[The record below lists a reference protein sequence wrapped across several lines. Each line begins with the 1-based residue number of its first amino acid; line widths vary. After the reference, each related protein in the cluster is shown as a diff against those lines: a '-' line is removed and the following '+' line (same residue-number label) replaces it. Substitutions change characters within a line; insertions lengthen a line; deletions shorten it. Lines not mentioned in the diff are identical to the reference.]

1 MTTKNEFQKTVG
13 ENESSPITKI
23 IRSKKIVGRSF
34 RLIDFKVYDGKPF
47 QEDEDNSSD
56 SEESNHKKE
65 YIKKKDESIFTIQM
79 YGINEKGE
87 SFSIFVL
94 DYQPFFYVCVPDYW
108 NSTHAN
114 TLLLELRK
122 EIGFYFEKSI
132 LTSEVVQ
139 YNKLYGFTGGKKF
152 NFVKLTFQ
160 NSMTMNKVRNFWYD
174 KNTKQAKPKYSQRSV
189 LQLYESLIPPLLRYF
204 HIQNISPSGWV
215 FIPIH
220 RVITPNEQT
229 TTCTYEYIC
238 KQSHILPLPH
248 KETRIPYKICSFDI
262 EASSS
267 HGDFPIPIKTYK
279 RLAVNIVD
287 VYTKQMMITSMSN
300 KTKELLEKIIKTA
313 FGMGS
318 FMGVELVFP
327 KDPPSKQNLMSL
339 IQQFLTIPIA
349 NPVNESIKQLQ
360 TIESLFENIN
370 TFVECTGD
378 DDVAGE
384 DDDDEDNGD
393 DDGVKVVYKK
403 KEHHKT
409 VEPKLETTIINV
421 LDSSKYT
428 RDEKVQMVNDT
439 LMKSGFPKL
448 KGDTVTM
455 IGTTFMRYGEP
466 EPYKQHCI
474 IVNSCDPIPN
484 VEVVS
489 TENESEL
496 LIQWKNLIQEE
507 NPDIIIG
514 YNIFGFDYE
523 FMFRRSQENNCVDE
537 FLMLSRNIDEVC
549 LEKNIENGNNEIKS
563 TKMRISSGEYELR
576 YPLMSGRLQIDMYSY
591 MRRDYILSSY
601 KLDDVAGQYISDDI
615 KRIEFIENDGMPITQ
630 LYTNNLTGLHIQDY
644 IHIEISGF
652 TTDYYKNGHKFLVVN
667 IINATPHNIICIEG
681 HETALSQES
690 KSIKWCISKDDVS
703 PQDIFRLTNGSSAD
717 RAKVAKYCIQDCN
730 LVQHLMNKIDVITG
744 YVEMSRICSVPISFL
759 VFRGQGIKLTSY
771 VSKKCREKQTLMPDL
786 EKSFDDDG
794 YEGAI
799 VLPPKCAM
807 YMDNPVACLDY
818 ASLYPS
824 AMISNNLS
832 HDSKVWT
839 KEYNLEGNL
848 IQETGDRDYDNLPEY
863 KYIDI
868 EFDTFQWRRSSEK
881 SRAIK
886 TKVGKKICRW
896 VQLPNHQKSILPSIL
911 EELLNARATTRKLI
925 KTESDPFMKNIL
937 DKRQLGY
944 KVTAN
949 SLYGQCGAKTSTFY
963 EKDIAASTT
972 ATGRLMITYAKRV
985 IEEVYGGGLEYT
997 TETNGTVQCN
1007 AEIVYGDSVGRFT
1020 PVYVRLNGVG
1030 MDICRIEQLAEKYG
1044 NDHWVK
1050 CVEEGKQEKEYC
1062 ELSGIHIESWSES
1075 GWTRLHR
1082 IIRHT
1087 LASHK
1092 KMFRILTHTGLVD
1105 VTDDHS
1111 LLSLNGESITPKDVV
1126 IGTQLLHHKIEMDE
1140 LETITIITPQDAWE
1154 AGRDMNIKHNIFIPR
1169 DIMLCNYEKRER
1181 FMVGLFNGGVDDII
1195 QPPYIIDQGS
1205 QLSTSHLFWL
1215 ANSLGL
1221 NASINI
1227 PKNEDCYRITITN
1240 KKYGKNPNS
1249 IKKIE
1254 ELVKP
1259 QPYGWNYV
1267 YDLTTENHHFAAG
1280 AGNMIV
1286 HNTDSVFFT
1295 FNLKDPKTNENIRG
1309 KKALEITIEIAQ
1321 DAAKLC
1327 TKNLKPPMELTY
1339 EKTLMEFILLSKK
1352 RYVGILY
1359 ETNPDKGK
1367 MKNMG
1372 LALKRRDSCDY
1383 LKDTYGGILNILMY
1397 DTDENTINKA
1407 MEFLD
1412 NSLKELIQGNIS
1424 MDKLTITKALRS
1436 YYKKPQQ
1443 IAHAVL
1449 ADRIAKRDP
1458 GNKPKSGDRMRF
1470 IHVVN
1475 SNKKA
1480 LQGEKIET
1488 IDFVNENKLSIDYT
1502 FYITNQLM
1510 KPLQQLFGLALD
1522 QIWNSKGK
1530 QPAIKAHRREILSLE
1545 KEFPDLELFMK
1556 KKEKITSLK
1565 VKELLFDKFLVQI
1578 KNSENRMHPITSY
1591 FQSKK

>member
-1 MTTKNEFQKTVG
+1 MTTKIVH
-13 ENESSPITKI
+13 
-23 IRSKKIVGRSF
+23 SKKVVGKSF

-47 QEDEDNSSD
+47 KQEDDEDEDEENSSD
-56 SEESNHKKE
+56 SEKETYKE
-65 YIKKKDESIFTIQM
+65 YVKKRDESIFTIQM
-79 YGINEKGE
+79 FGINEKGE
-87 SFSIFVL
+87 SVSIIVK
-94 DYQPFFYVCVPDYW
+94 DYQPFFYIYVPDYW

-114 TLLLELRK
+114 ILLVELRK
-122 EIGFYFEKSI
+122 EVGYYFENSI
-132 LTSEVVQ
+132 LTAEVVQ

-160 NSMTMNKVRNFWYD
+160 NSMTMNKVRNLWYD
-174 KNTKQAKPKYSQRSV
+174 KITKRAKPKYSQKTI

-220 RVITPNEQT
+220 RVIIPDEKT

-238 KQSHILPLPH
+238 NQSHILPQPQ
-248 KETRIPYKICSFDI
+248 KETRVPYKICSFDI

-267 HGDFPIPIKTYK
+267 HGDFPIPVKTYK
-279 RLAVNIVD
+279 RLAVNLVD
-287 VYTKQMMITSMSN
+287 VYTKQMMVSSMSN
-300 KTKELLEKIIKTA
+300 KTKELIEKIIKTA
-313 FGMGS
+313 FGMDS
-318 FMGVELVFP
+318 FMGVDLVFP
-327 KDPPSKQNLMSL
+327 KDGCVPSKKELLSL
-339 IQQFLTIPIA
+339 IQQFLTISIDTPIDEKIT
-349 NPVNESIKQLQ
+349 NLQ
-360 TIESLFENIN
+360 TIESLFENIRDN
-370 TFVECTGD
+370 HITTFVECDGD
-378 DDVAGE
+378 N
-384 DDDDEDNGD
+384 DDDDKEDEEQED
-393 DDGVKVVYKK
+393 VVKKVSKKDKSVVSKS
-403 KEHHKT
+403 
-409 VEPKLETTIINV
+409 LENTITNV
-421 LDSSKYT
+421 LDNDKYT
-428 RDEKVQMVNDT
+428 RDEKIQIVNDT
-439 LMKSGFPKL
+439 LMNSGFPEL

-455 IGTTFMRYGEP
+455 IGSTFMRYGES

-474 IVNSCDPIPN
+474 IVNSCDSIQN

-489 TENESEL
+489 TTNESEL

-523 FMFRRSQENNCVDE
+523 FMFRRSQENKCADE
-537 FLMLSRNIDEVC
+537 FLMLSRKIDDVC
-549 LEKNIENGNNEIKS
+549 MEKNIDSGVMELKN
-563 TKMRISSGEYELR
+563 TKLCIASGEYDLR
-576 YPLMSGRLQIDMYSY
+576 FPLMTGRLQIDMYTY
-591 MRRDYILSSY
+591 FRRDFNLSSY

-615 KRIEFIENDGMPITQ
+615 KRIEFSVNDDNTPITK
-630 LYTNNLTGLHIQDY
+630 LYTNNLTGLHLNDY

-652 TTDYYKNGHKFLVVN
+652 TSDYYKNGHKFQVIN
-667 IINATPHNIICIEG
+667 IINTTPHNIICIEG
-681 HETALSQES
+681 HETDLSQES
-690 KSIKWCISKDDVS
+690 KSIKWCMAKDDVS
-703 PQDIFRLTNGSSAD
+703 VQDIFRLTNGSSAD

-786 EKSFDDDG
+786 EKTFDDDG

-839 KEYNLEGNL
+839 KEYDLDGNL
-848 IQETGDRDYDNLPEY
+848 LKETGDKEYDNLLGY

-949 SLYGQCGAKTSTFY
+949 SLYGQCGARTSTFY

-985 IEEVYGGGLEYT
+985 VEEVYGGGLEYT

-1007 AEIVYGDSVGRFT
+1007 AQCVYGDSVGRFT

-1044 NDHWVK
+1044 NDHWEK

-1062 ELSGIHIESWSES
+1062 ELSGIHIESWSDN

-1082 IIRHT
+1082 IIRHK

-1126 IGTQLLHHKIEMDE
+1126 IGTQLLHHKIENIYDE
-1140 LETITIITPQDAWE
+1140 LQSTITPLVAWE
-1154 AGRDMNIKHNIFIPR
+1154 AGRDMNIKHNNIFIHR
-1169 DIMLCNYEKRER
+1169 DIMLGNYEIRER

-1205 QLSTSHLFWL
+1205 QLSSSHIFWL
-1215 ANSLGL
+1215 ANSLNL

-1259 QPYGWNYV
+1259 QPYGWDYV
-1267 YDLTTENHHFAAG
+1267 YDLTTDNHHFAAG

-1327 TKNLKPPMELTY
+1327 TQNLKSPMELSY
-1339 EKTLMEFILLSKK
+1339 EKTLMQFILLSKK

-1372 LALKRRDSCDY
+1372 LALKRRDSCDL
-1383 LKDTYGGILNILMY
+1383 LKDVYGGILNILMY

-1407 MEFLD
+1407 IEFLD
-1412 NSLKELIQGNIS
+1412 NSLNKLIQGNVNI
-1424 MDKLTITKALRS
+1424 DKLTITKALRG

-1458 GNKPKSGDRMRF
+1458 GNKPKPGDRMKF

-1488 IDFVNENKLSIDYT
+1488 IEFVNEKKIPIDYS

-1510 KPLQQLFGLALD
+1510 KPLQQLFGLALE
-1522 QIWNSKGK
+1522 QIWESKGK
-1530 QPAIKAHRREILSLE
+1530 TPTIKAYRREILALE
-1545 KEFPDLELFMK
+1545 KEFPDLENFMK
-1556 KKEKITSLK
+1556 KKEKLSSVK
-1565 VKELLFDKFLVQI
+1565 VKDLLFDKYLIQI
-1578 KNSENRMHPITSY
+1578 KNNENKMLSITSY
-1591 FQSKK
+1591 FQSTKK

>member
-1 MTTKNEFQKTVG
+1 MT
-13 ENESSPITKI
+13 TKI
-23 IRSKKIVGRSF
+23 IRSKKVVGKSF

-47 QEDEDNSSD
+47 KPEDEDEENSSD
-56 SEESNHKKE
+56 SEKETYKE

-79 YGINEKGE
+79 FGINEKGE
-87 SFSIFVL
+87 SVSIIVK
-94 DYQPFFYVCVPDYW
+94 DYQPFFYICVPDYW
-108 NSTHAN
+108 KSTHAN
-114 TLLLELRK
+114 ILLFELRK
-122 EIGFYFEKSI
+122 EIGNYFENSI

-160 NSMTMNKVRNFWYD
+160 NSMTMNKVRNLWYD
-174 KNTKQAKPKYSQRSV
+174 KDTKRAKPKYSQKTI

-204 HIQNISPSGWV
+204 HIQMISPSGWI
-215 FIPIH
+215 FIMIN
-220 RVITPNEQT
+220 RVITSDEKT

-238 KQSHILPLPH
+238 NKSHILPQPH

-267 HGDFPIPIKTYK
+267 HGDFPIPVKTYK

-287 VYTKQMMITSMSN
+287 VYTKQIITPYMSN
-300 KTKELLEKIIKTA
+300 KTKELIEKIIKTA
-313 FGMGS
+313 FSMDS
-318 FMGVELVFP
+318 FMEVDLVFP
-327 KDPPSKQNLMSL
+327 KDAPSKTDLMSF
-339 IQQFLTIPIA
+339 IQRFLTIPI
-349 NPVNESIKQLQ
+349 NTPVDESIKHLQ
-360 TIESLFENIN
+360 TIESLFENIRETHIN
-370 TFVECTGD
+370 TFVECD
-378 DDVAGE
+378 NDNDNDNDAEQDEEDDV
-384 DDDDEDNGD
+384 
-393 DDGVKVVYKK
+393 KVIKKAYKK
-403 KEHHKT
+403 NKTEEEVHKI
-409 VEPKLETTIINV
+409 TTIINV

-439 LMKSGFPKL
+439 LMNSGFPPL

-455 IGTTFMRYGEP
+455 IGSTFMRYGEP

-489 TENESEL
+489 TENEYDL
-496 LIQWKNLIQEE
+496 LIQWKNLIQAE

-523 FMFRRSQENNCVDE
+523 FMFRRSQENNCENE
-537 FLMLSRNIDEVC
+537 FLMLSRKIDEVC
-549 LEKNIENGNNEIKS
+549 LDRNTDGVMEIKN
-563 TKMRISSGEYELR
+563 TKMRIASGEYDLR
-576 YPLMSGRLQIDMYSY
+576 YPLITGRLQIDMYTY
-591 MRRDYILSSY
+591 FRRDFNLSSY
-601 KLDDVAGQYISDDI
+601 KLDDVAGLYISDNI
-615 KRIEFIENDGMPITQ
+615 KRIEFTENNGIPITQ
-630 LYTNNLTGLHIQDY
+630 LYTNNITGLHIQDF

-652 TTDYYKNGHKFLVVN
+652 TTDYYKNGYKFLVVD
-667 IINATPHNIICIEG
+667 IIHETQHNIICIEG

-690 KSIKWCISKDDVS
+690 KTIKWCMSKDDVS
-703 PQDIFRLTNGSSAD
+703 PQDIFRLTNGSSSD

-786 EKSFDDDG
+786 EKTFDDDG

-807 YMDNPVACLDY
+807 YMDNPIACLDY

-839 KEYNLEGNL
+839 KEYDLEGKL
-848 IQETGDRDYDNLPEY
+848 IQESGDKTFDNLPEY

-886 TKVGKKICRW
+886 TKVGTKICRW

-911 EELLNARATTRKLI
+911 EELLNARAETRKLI
-925 KTESDPFMKNIL
+925 KTENDPFIKNIL

-985 IEEVYGGGLEYT
+985 VEEVYGGGLEYT

-1007 AEIVYGDSVGRFT
+1007 AQCVYGDSVGRFT
-1020 PVYVRLNGVG
+1020 PVYVRLNGIG
-1030 MDICRIEQLAEKYG
+1030 MDICRIEELAEKYG
-1044 NDHWVK
+1044 NDHWEK

-1062 ELSGIHIESWSES
+1062 ELSGIHIESWSDI

-1082 IIRHT
+1082 IIRHK

-1126 IGTQLLHHKIEMDE
+1126 IGTQLLHHKIENIYDE
-1140 LETITIITPQDAWE
+1140 LQSTITPLVAWE
-1154 AGRDMNIKHNIFIPR
+1154 AGRYMNIKHNIFIHR
-1169 DIMLCNYEKRER
+1169 DIMLGNYEIRER

-1205 QLSTSHLFWL
+1205 QLSSSHIFWL

-1227 PKNEDCYRITITN
+1227 PNNEECYRITITN

-1254 ELVKP
+1254 EIKKP
-1259 QPYGWNYV
+1259 QPYGWDYV
-1267 YDLTTENHHFAAG
+1267 YDLTTDNHHFAAG
-1280 AGNMIV
+1280 AGNLIV

-1295 FNLKDPKTNENIRG
+1295 FNLKDPKTNEDIRG

-1327 TKNLKPPMELTY
+1327 TQNLKSPMELTY
-1339 EKTLMEFILLSKK
+1339 EKTLMQFILLSKK

-1372 LALKRRDSCDY
+1372 LALKRRDSCDL
-1383 LKDTYGGILNILMY
+1383 LKDVYGGILNILMY

-1407 MEFLD
+1407 IEFLD
-1412 NSLKELIQGNIS
+1412 NSLNGLIQGNVN

-1449 ADRIAKRDP
+1449 ADRIAQRDP
-1458 GNKPKSGDRMRF
+1458 GNKPKSGDRMKF

-1488 IDFVNENKLSIDYT
+1488 IEFVNEKKIPIDYS

-1510 KPLQQLFGLALD
+1510 KPLQQLFGLALE

-1530 QPAIKAHRREILSLE
+1530 QPAIKTHRREILALE
-1545 KEFPDLELFMK
+1545 KEFPDLEQFMK
-1556 KKEKITSLK
+1556 KKEKITSSK
-1565 VKELLFDKFLVQI
+1565 VKELLFDKFLWQI
-1578 KNSENRMHPITSY
+1578 KNNENKMLPITSY
-1591 FQSKK
+1591 FQVRK

>member
-1 MTTKNEFQKTVG
+1 MTTKIKKVVG
-13 ENESSPITKI
+13 K
-23 IRSKKIVGRSF
+23 SF
-34 RLIDFKVYDGKPF
+34 RLIDFKVYDGDSF
-47 QEDEDNSSD
+47 QNDNDDSSD
-56 SEESNHKKE
+56 EESSNNKKQ
-65 YIKKKDESIFTIQM
+65 YKKKKDESIFTIQM

-87 SFSIFVL
+87 SVAIFVK
-94 DYQPFFYVCVPDYW
+94 DFQPFFYVCVTDNW
-108 NSTHAN
+108 KSIHAN
-114 TLLLELRK
+114 TLLEELRK
-122 EIGFYFEKSI
+122 EVGNYFEKSI
-132 LTSEVVQ
+132 LTAEIVQ

-160 NSMTMNKVRNFWYD
+160 NSMTMNKVRSFWYD
-174 KNTKQAKPKYSQRSV
+174 KITKRAKPKYSQKTV

-204 HIQNISPSGWV
+204 HIQNVSPSGWV

-220 RVITPNEQT
+220 RVITPNEKT

-238 KQSHILPLPH
+238 NKSHILPLPH

-267 HGDFPIPIKTYK
+267 HGDFPIPVKTYK
-279 RLAVNIVD
+279 RLAVNMVD
-287 VYTKQMMITSMSN
+287 VYTKQMTVSNMSN
-300 KTKELLEKIIKTA
+300 KTKELIEKIIKTA
-313 FGMGS
+313 FGMDS
-318 FMGVELVFP
+318 FMGVDLVFP
-327 KDPPSKQNLMSL
+327 KDGYAPSNAELVSL
-339 IQQFLTIPIA
+339 IKRFLTISIDTPIDEKIT
-349 NPVNESIKQLQ
+349 NLQ
-360 TIESLFENIN
+360 TIESLFENIRDN
-370 TFVECTGD
+370 HITTFVDCKCD
-378 DDVAGE
+378 NE
-384 DDDDEDNGD
+384 DDNDENEEEEPEDIII
-393 DDGVKVVYKK
+393 VKKVKK
-403 KEHHKT
+403 DKP
-409 VEPKLETTIINV
+409 VESKPLENTITNV
-421 LDSSKYT
+421 LDNGKYT

-439 LMKSGFPKL
+439 LMNSGFPPL

-455 IGTTFMRYGEP
+455 IGSTFMRYGES

-484 VEVVS
+484 VEVCT
-489 TENESEL
+489 TETESEL
-496 LIQWKNLIQEE
+496 LIQWKRLIQEE

-523 FMFRRSQENNCVDE
+523 FMFRRSQENNCENE
-537 FLMLSRNIDEVC
+537 FLMLSRKIGEVC
-549 LEKNIENGNNEIKS
+549 MEKNIDNGRMEIKN
-563 TKMRISSGEYELR
+563 TKMLISSGEYELR
-576 YPLMSGRLQIDMYSY
+576 YPLMTGRLQIDMYSY
-591 MRRDYILSSY
+591 MRRDYVLSSY

-615 KRIEFIENDGMPITQ
+615 KRIEFSFSDDNNNTPITK
-630 LYTNNLTGLHIQDY
+630 LYTNNLTGLHINDY

-652 TTDYYKNGHKFLVVN
+652 TSDYYKNGHKFQVIN
-667 IINATPHNIICIEG
+667 IINAIPHNIICIEG
-681 HETALSQES
+681 HETDLSQES
-690 KSIKWCISKDDVS
+690 KSIKWGMAKDDVS
-703 PQDIFRLTNGSSAD
+703 VQDIFRLTNGSSAD
-717 RAKVAKYCIQDCN
+717 RAMIAKYCIQDCN

-839 KEYNLEGNL
+839 KEYDLDGKL
-848 IQETGDRDYDNLPEY
+848 LLETGDKEYDNLPEY

-911 EELLNARATTRKLI
+911 EELLNARATTRKQI

-1007 AEIVYGDSVGRFT
+1007 AEYVYGDSVGSYT

-1030 MDICRIEQLAEKYG
+1030 MDICTIEHLAEKYG
-1044 NDHWVK
+1044 NDHWVMCK
-1050 CVEEGKQEKEYC
+1050 EEGKQEKEYC
-1062 ELSGIHIESWSES
+1062 ELSNIHIESWSDG
-1075 GWTRLHR
+1075 GWTKLHR
-1082 IIRHT
+1082 IIRHK
-1087 LASHK
+1087 LAPHK

-1111 LLSLNGESITPKDVV
+1111 LLSLDGESITPKDVV
-1126 IGTQLLHHKIEMDE
+1126 IGTQLLHHKIENIYDGE
-1140 LETITIITPQDAWE
+1140 QSTISLVDAWLNGHGRNKNNFITI
-1154 AGRDMNIKHNIFIPR
+1154 PR
-1169 DIMLCNYEKRER
+1169 AIMLGNYEIREK
-1181 FMVGLFNGGVDDII
+1181 FMVGLLHGNHYDIDVI
-1195 QPPYIIDQGS
+1195 EPPYIIDQTRQINAS
-1205 QLSTSHLFWL
+1205 QIFWL
-1215 ANSLGL
+1215 ANSLNL

-1227 PKNEDCYRITITN
+1227 PKDKECYRITITN
-1240 KKYGKNPNS
+1240 KPYRKNPNS
-1249 IKKIE
+1249 IKKIIPIP
-1254 ELVKP
+1254 KP
-1259 QPYGWNYV
+1259 QPYGYGYV
-1267 YDLTTENHHFAAG
+1267 YDLTTDNHHFAAG
-1280 AGNMIV
+1280 VGNMIV

-1327 TKNLKPPMELTY
+1327 TRYLKSPMELTY
-1339 EKTLMEFILLSKK
+1339 EKTLMQFILLSKK

-1372 LALKRRDSCDY
+1372 LALKRRDSCDL
-1383 LKDTYGGILNILMY
+1383 LKDVYGGILNILMY
-1397 DTDENTINKA
+1397 DTDKNNINKA

-1412 NSLKELIQGNIS
+1412 NSLNELIQGNVS

-1458 GNKPKSGDRMRF
+1458 GNKPKSGDRMKF
-1470 IHVVN
+1470 IHIISN
-1475 SNKKA
+1475 NKKA

-1488 IDFVNENKLSIDYT
+1488 IDFVNENHIPIDYS

-1510 KPLQQLFGLALD
+1510 KPLQQLFGLALEL
-1522 QIWNSKGK
+1522 IWECKGK
-1530 QPAIKAHRREILSLE
+1530 TPAIKAYRRDIATLE
-1545 KEFPDLELFMK
+1545 KEYPDLELFMK
-1556 KKEKITSLK
+1556 QREKLSSAK
-1565 VKELLFDKFLVQI
+1565 VKDLLFEKFLVQI
-1578 KNSENRMHPITSY
+1578 KNTENRMQPITA
-1591 FQSKK
+1591 FFKSKK

>member
-1 MTTKNEFQKTVG
+1 
-13 ENESSPITKI
+13 
-23 IRSKKIVGRSF
+23 
-34 RLIDFKVYDGKPF
+34 
-47 QEDEDNSSD
+47 
-56 SEESNHKKE
+56 
-65 YIKKKDESIFTIQM
+65 
-79 YGINEKGE
+79 
-87 SFSIFVL
+87 
-94 DYQPFFYVCVPDYW
+94 
-108 NSTHAN
+108 
-114 TLLLELRK
+114 
-122 EIGFYFEKSI
+122 
-132 LTSEVVQ
+132 
-139 YNKLYGFTGGKKF
+139 
-152 NFVKLTFQ
+152 
-160 NSMTMNKVRNFWYD
+160 
-174 KNTKQAKPKYSQRSV
+174 
-189 LQLYESLIPPLLRYF
+189 
-204 HIQNISPSGWV
+204 
-215 FIPIH
+215 
-220 RVITPNEQT
+220 
-229 TTCTYEYIC
+229 
-238 KQSHILPLPH
+238 
-248 KETRIPYKICSFDI
+248 
-262 EASSS
+262 
-267 HGDFPIPIKTYK
+267 
-279 RLAVNIVD
+279 
-287 VYTKQMMITSMSN
+287 
-300 KTKELLEKIIKTA
+300 
-313 FGMGS
+313 
-318 FMGVELVFP
+318 
-327 KDPPSKQNLMSL
+327 
-339 IQQFLTIPIA
+339 
-349 NPVNESIKQLQ
+349 
-360 TIESLFENIN
+360 
-370 TFVECTGD
+370 
-378 DDVAGE
+378 
-384 DDDDEDNGD
+384 
-393 DDGVKVVYKK
+393 
-403 KEHHKT
+403 
-409 VEPKLETTIINV
+409 
-421 LDSSKYT
+421 
-428 RDEKVQMVNDT
+428 MVNDT

-911 EELLNARATTRKLI
+911 EELLNARATTRKQI

-1007 AEIVYGDSVGRFT
+1007 AEIVYGDSVASYT
-1020 PVYVRLNGVG
+1020 PIYVRLNGVG
-1030 MDICRIEQLAEKYG
+1030 MDICTIEHLAEKYG
-1044 NDHWVK
+1044 NNDWVMCK
-1050 CVEEGKQEKEYC
+1050 EDGKEEKEYC
-1062 ELSGIHIESWSES
+1062 ELSGIHIETWSENK
-1075 GWTRLHR
+1075 WTKLHR

-1087 LASHK
+1087 LAPHK
-1092 KMFRILTHTGLVD
+1092 KMIRILTHTGLVD

-1111 LLSLNGESITPKDVV
+1111 LLSLGGESITPKDVV
-1126 IGTQLLHHKIEMDE
+1126 IGTQLLHHKIENIPVTEQVSSITVDEARILGFFMGDGSCGSYDCPSGKKNSWALNNASSELLNKYLELCKNTYTQFEWCIMD
-1140 LETITIITPQDAWE
+1140 TIESSGVYKIAPKCNNQYGKIAGFVREYRNKMYYNNCKIIPTE
-1154 AGRDMNIKHNIFIPR
+1154 IISG
-1169 DIMLCNYEKRER
+1169 NYEIRR
-1181 FMVGLFNGGVDDII
+1181 AFWDGLYDADGDKYKINSR
-1195 QPPYIIDQGS
+1195 IDQKNQIS
-1205 QLSTSHLFWL
+1205 AAQIFWL
-1215 ANSLGL
+1215 ATSLNW

-1227 PKNEDCYRITITN
+1227 RKDKPNIYRINTTN
-1240 KKYGKNPNS
+1240 KTLKRNPNS

-1254 ELVKP
+1254 QLSLY
-1259 QPYGWNYV
+1259 QGFV

-1280 AGNMIV
+1280 VGNMIV

-1327 TKNLKPPMELTY
+1327 TKYLKSPMELTY
-1339 EKTLMEFILLSKK
+1339 EKTLMQFILLSKK

-1397 DTDENTINKA
+1397 NTDKNTIQKSI
-1407 MEFLD
+1407 EFLD
-1412 NSLKELIQGNIS
+1412 NSLNELIQGNVS

-1449 ADRIAKRDP
+1449 ADRIARRDP
-1458 GNKPKSGDRMRF
+1458 GNKPKSGDRMKF

-1488 IDFVNENKLSIDYT
+1488 IEFVNEKNLPIDYT

-1510 KPLQQLFGLALD
+1510 KPLQQLFGLALER
-1522 QIWNSKGK
+1522 IWESKGK
-1530 QPAIKAHRREILSLE
+1530 QPAIKTHRREILVLE
-1545 KEFPDLELFMK
+1545 KEFPDLEQFMK
-1556 KKEKITSLK
+1556 KKEKITSSK
-1565 VKELLFDKFLVQI
+1565 VKELLFDRYLIQI
-1578 KNSENRMHPITSY
+1578 KNIENRMQPITSY
-1591 FQSKK
+1591 FQTKK